1 MRFRLLTSLTVLVVG
16 IVIPATARQ
25 GDSPQLL
32 FEAGH
37 KAEVVDGDLRGAI
50 RQYQAALQRFGTN
63 RTIAAEALS
72 RMATAY
78 EKLGD
83 PQAQRIY
90 ERLAREYGNEAP
102 AAAARARLHEASKPA
117 TPSMTERLAW
127 SGPTVDGFGTIS
139 PDGRLLTYV
148 DWNSTGNLMVHD
160 FETGADRRLTGKT
173 SWGETGQASYS
184 AISKTGTQVAYAWFN
199 EHNVCELR
207 LASLE
212 GTGIPESRKVFTND
226 DIENIS
232 PFDWS
237 PDGRWVAAHLQR
249 KDKSGEIAL
258 IAVSDGTRRALKST
272 DWRGPTKIFFSP
284 DGRFVA
290 YRPRRFCV

>member
-83 PQAQRIY
+83 PQHNGFTSGLRGST
-90 ERLAREYGNEAP
+90 ETRRRLPRHGRASTQGIEAGH
-102 AAAARARLHEASKPA
+102 AVDDGAARVVRAHR
-117 TPSMTERLAW
+117 
-127 SGPTVDGFGTIS
+127 
-139 PDGRLLTYV
+139 GR
-148 DWNSTGNLMVHD
+148 
-160 FETGADRRLTGKT
+160 
-173 SWGETGQASYS
+173 
-184 AISKTGTQVAYAWFN
+184 VAA
-199 EHNVCELR
+199 
-207 LASLE
+207 
-212 GTGIPESRKVFTND
+212 ESRRTVVC
-226 DIENIS
+226 S
-232 PFDWS
+232 
-237 PDGRWVAAHLQR
+237 R
-249 KDKSGEIAL
+249 
-258 IAVSDGTRRALKST
+258 
-272 DWRGPTKIFFSP
+272 
-284 DGRFVA
+284 
-290 YRPRRFCV
+290 